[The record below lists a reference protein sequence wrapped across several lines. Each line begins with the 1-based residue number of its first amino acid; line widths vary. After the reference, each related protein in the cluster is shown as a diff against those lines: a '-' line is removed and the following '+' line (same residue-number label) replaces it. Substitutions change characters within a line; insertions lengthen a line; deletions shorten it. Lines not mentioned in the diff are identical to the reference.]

1 MFYVLIIL
9 FPVAFSVPHLLQ
21 VEISIKS
28 QSEIFISTSFEWD
41 SDKHNTCP
49 SERTK
54 LLRSGEYILQS
65 DISFCVGL
73 FRKSCWEMYLFK
85 YILFLISLLLFIPQL
100 DVLLLTLEKNNCVNK
115 ITFIYCYKR
124 SKLT

>member
-9 FPVAFSVPHLLQ
+9 FPVAFFVPHSLQ

-41 SDKHNTCP
+41 PDKHNTCP
-49 SERTK
+49 SERSK

-73 FRKSCWEMYLFK
+73 LMRKCFMLRFVFMHI
-85 YILFLISLLLFIPQL
+85 YILFLMGQ
-100 DVLLLTLEKNNCVNK
+100 VMAN
-115 ITFIYCYKR
+115 
-124 SKLT
+124 